1 LARRGGSS
9 CGLDGEVRK
18 RSGSVGKRL
27 LMGQYGIL
35 RMIKGD
41 KVDHEM
47 EFVGCV
53 YGCSMAGDGR

>member
-1 LARRGGSS
+1 
-9 CGLDGEVRK
+9 
-18 RSGSVGKRL
+18 
-27 LMGQYGIL
+27 MGQYGIL